1 MAGKGT
7 QDAVLRA
14 VSRGYRNAKDI
25 AEASDISQDRVY
37 TYLRRLMDQRIIEC
51 TKKTGCPKEYHL
63 MTIEPM
69 IWDIWGPSNTGTGA
83 R

>member
-25 AEASDISQDRVY
+25 AEASDISQERVY
-37 TYLRRLMDQRIIEC
+37 TYLRRLMDQGIIEC
-51 TKKTGCPKEYHL
+51 SKKTGWPKEYHL
-63 MTIEPM
+63 KTIEPVLL
-69 IWDIWGPSNTGTGA
+69 DIWRPSNTDIDA